1 MKRNVYNLLAEK
13 YSLIQENPLETEI
26 NSDGTHKSDHN
37 VEMART
43 KAHQAAEIAPQLHEI
58 LEQMDPAEPLQA
70 WMVTHVTQAA
80 DMLQDVLAVLKE
92 HSEQS
97 EVEPVKETDFE
108 PTDGSGEEVSS
119 RTMSADNNPNGA
131 L

>member
-1 MKRNVYNLLAEK
+1 
-13 YSLIQENPLETEI
+13 
-26 NSDGTHKSDHN
+26 
-37 VEMART
+37 MART
-43 KAHQAAEIAPQLHEI
+43 KAHQAAEVAPQLYQI
-58 LEQMDPAEPLQA
+58 LEKMDPAEPLHA

-80 DMLQDVLAVLKE
+80 DMLQDVLAALKE
-92 HSEQS
+92 QSEQS